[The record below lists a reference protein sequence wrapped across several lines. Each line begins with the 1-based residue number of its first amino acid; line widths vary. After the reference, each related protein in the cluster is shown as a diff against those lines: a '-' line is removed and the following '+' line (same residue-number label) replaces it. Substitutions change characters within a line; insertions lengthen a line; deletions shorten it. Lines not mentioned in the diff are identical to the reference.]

1 MSCKPS
7 PCGASYRAQTKRPLL
22 LAAPP
27 IVGWAIS
34 ARSKRGFT
42 LAHVLLMNPNH
53 NPATTTAMCQIAAVG
68 LGAPPTPW
76 TAPSGPDLITDPAA
90 LADAADLI
98 ASAALPLWPDGIIV
112 SAFGD
117 PGAARLA
124 QRAPCPVIGIGAAAA
139 RQAAQAGQPF
149 AVATTTPALAAP
161 IDALMMA
168 HAGNA
173 TYVGCFCAD
182 ADPAA
187 LMSDQGALDAA
198 LLAQI
203 NRAYA
208 AGAAC
213 VIIGGG
219 PLGTAAERLRAASPV
234 PLINPILSAAR
245 ALRLLIESEHA

>member
-1 MSCKPS
+1 
-7 PCGASYRAQTKRPLL
+7 
-22 LAAPP
+22 
-27 IVGWAIS
+27 
-34 ARSKRGFT
+34 
-42 LAHVLLMNPNH
+42 
-53 NPATTTAMCQIAAVG
+53 
-68 LGAPPTPW
+68 
-76 TAPSGPDLITDPAA
+76 
-90 LADAADLI
+90 
-98 ASAALPLWPDGIIV
+98 V

-149 AVATTTPALAAP
+149 AVATTTAALAAP

-187 LMSDQGALDAA
+187 LMSNQGALDAA